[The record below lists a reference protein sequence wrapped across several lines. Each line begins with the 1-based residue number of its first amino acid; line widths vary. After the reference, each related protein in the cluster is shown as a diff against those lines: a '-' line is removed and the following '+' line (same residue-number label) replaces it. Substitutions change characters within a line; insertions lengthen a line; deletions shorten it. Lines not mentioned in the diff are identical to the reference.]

1 MRFFYCESLT
11 AYLMVNL
18 YLFAKYI
25 LVICFSMA
33 DMDNVYDMKILSFF
47 RDLIIL
53 IGELADNLNNVC
65 SHIRLI
71 EDHAQNS
78 FLQRSVSY
86 YVVKFLIVQFFSIGA

>member
-1 MRFFYCESLT
+1 
-11 AYLMVNL
+11 MVNL
-18 YLFAKYI
+18 YLFAIYI

-33 DMDNVYDMKILSFF
+33 DMDNVCDMKILSFF

-86 YVVKFLIVQFFSIGA
+86 YVVKFLFAQFFSIGA